1 MTATDVPAVERSAE
15 ITDAW
20 LDDLAAELGRP
31 FDRRYAFRVLRSFMH
46 TLRDRMPVN
55 ETAQLA
61 AQLPELLRGVYYENW
76 RPSATPQR
84 YDLDGFLDRIAEQAF
99 LDRETEA
106 AAAVR
111 ASARVLA
118 RHVASGELDKVREV
132 LPRDISAFLSPEHL
146 ATSTESGAPPHP
158 RHAQD

>member
-31 FDRRYAFRVLRSFMH
+31 FDRRYAFRVLRSFLH
-46 TLRDRMPVN
+46 VLRDRMPVN

-76 RPSATPQR
+76 RPSSTPQR
-84 YDLDGFLDRIAEQAF
+84 YDLEGFLDRMAEQA
-99 LDRETEA
+99 LLSRESEA
-106 AAAVR
+106 ATAVQ

-118 RHVASGELDKVREV
+118 RRVAAGELDKVRTV
-132 LPRDISAFLSPEHL
+132 LPHDISDFLSPASL
-146 ATSTESGAPPHP
+146 AEVPEGGTPPQP
-158 RHAQD
+158 RHGKD